1 MTEYEKCIDRRMERL
16 RAFTMGLGYGKCKE
30 NLACEAQIAQQPD
43 METCKNA
50 NFFFHSATVPS

>member
-43 METCKNA
+43 METCKNS